1 MHLDGKRNGMMLILN
16 LYMEVKL
23 FMGGIQDRQLRVA
36 EGLGLGLGIGGKIS
50 SSGNTLPYS
59 P

>member
-1 MHLDGKRNGMMLILN
+1 MMLILN

-23 FMGGIQDRQLRVA
+23 FMGGIKDRQLRVA
-36 EGLGLGLGIGGKIS
+36 KGLGLLGLGIGGKIL